1 MSFYLETTDMD
12 LGDTSIE
19 NIFINDF
26 MPMANGTFV
35 KVYLL
40 GYKYAYDRDENI
52 EITNQKIAKHLN
64 IPLEDVLGAWDFW
77 EEKGIIEKIIEDS
90 DINYKIKFLN
100 LKQLYIQ
107 NNLMAMGM
115 ETKKTSMR
123 EKADQSINNIIQ
135 ANKVKEINQMFNNID
150 HIMRR
155 QTNPSEK
162 EKIIKWIT
170 DFNMNTDVIEKAFF
184 YGVEQKGVKKL
195 YYIEGIIRNW
205 YDEGLTNM
213 EDLMAALEKK
223 DKENYKYLKIMS
235 ALGLGNRP
243 LRQEEKDIISTWFSQ
258 YGYDL
263 NIILKACEQDKNPIP
278 SVKYVNGIIKSWHT
292 KGINKVED
300 IEVLD
305 KREEKEPSKPV
316 KSTVKNIK
324 ATRFH
329 NFDQRSTQYT
339 SDELEEIA
347 RKKRRK
353 YLENARASE
362 ERGE

>member
-1 MSFYLETTDMD
+1 
-12 LGDTSIE
+12 
-19 NIFINDF
+19 
-26 MPMANGTFV
+26 
-35 KVYLL
+35 
-40 GYKYAYDRDENI
+40 
-52 EITNQKIAKHLN
+52 
-64 IPLEDVLGAWDFW
+64 
-77 EEKGIIEKIIEDS
+77 
-90 DINYKIKFLN
+90 
-100 LKQLYIQ
+100 
-107 NNLMAMGM
+107 MAMGM